1 MQSTASFFYR
11 KENAKCQFIKLK
23 LQKRFKDKLKL
34 KHLQKKKQSKKT
46 KEQYQNQEIVL
57 NENDYVDIEYS
68 YIEKVKNRMNK
79 FVWRKNKMRKSD
91 FIANTERWL
100 VRNDIKDDYFMLS
113 DRQIKQTDVNR
124 YIASVKSMLER
135 KAPDLIPEF
144 KQSIKDSKVR
154 GINISR

>member
-1 MQSTASFFYR
+1 M
-11 KENAKCQFIKLK
+11 N
-23 LQKRFKDKLKL
+23 RF
-34 KHLQKKKQSKKT
+34 
-46 KEQYQNQEIVL
+46 V
-57 NENDYVDIEYS
+57 
-68 YIEKVKNRMNK
+68 R
-79 FVWRKNKMRKSD
+79 RKNKMRKSD

-154 GINISR
+154 RINISR

>member
-1 MQSTASFFYR
+1 M
-11 KENAKCQFIKLK
+11 K
-23 LQKRFKDKLKL
+23 
-34 KHLQKKKQSKKT
+34 
-46 KEQYQNQEIVL
+46 
-57 NENDYVDIEYS
+57 
-68 YIEKVKNRMNK
+68 
-79 FVWRKNKMRKSD
+79 KSD

-100 VRNDIKDDYFMLS
+100 VRNDIKDEYFMLS

-135 KAPDLIPEF
+135 KASDLIPEF